1 MKVKNWCRQW
11 AWMVGIWIVSVAALG
26 LVFWIV
32 SVAALGLVSML
43 FRVMMTAAGLKS

>member
-1 MKVKNWCRQW
+1 
-11 AWMVGIWIVSVAALG
+11 MVGIWVA
-26 LVFWIV
+26 